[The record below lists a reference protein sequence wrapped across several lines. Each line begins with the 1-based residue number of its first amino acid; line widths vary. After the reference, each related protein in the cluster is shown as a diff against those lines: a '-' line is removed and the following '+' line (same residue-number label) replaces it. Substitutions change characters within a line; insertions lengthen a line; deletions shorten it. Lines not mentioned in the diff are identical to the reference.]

1 MAEVKYGKINELT
14 ERMKQGDSAPV
25 YLVHGD
31 EFLCKK
37 AFENLLDL
45 LVPEK
50 ERSLNYEPLDGTAV
64 TAEDVVGRL
73 NTFPL
78 FPGSKVVTVHDAR
91 VFYSK
96 TSVEELAKKSI
107 AAFDEQDLETA
118 SRHFVNMLGVGGI
131 SFDDLKQHGIERLIK
146 SGFTD
151 RLDVDKD
158 KQTAWVK
165 QVLDFCESREL
176 TMPAD
181 TGADQVLDQAIVS
194 GFPERNHLVLVTDFV
209 DKRKRIYKTIKRLG
223 VVVDCSVPQGSN
235 RSNEQERL
243 TLLRAHAGDVM
254 AGAGKKGAP
263 GLVEALYEKTGASLR
278 SFDSELRK
286 LIDFV
291 GQRERLELDDV
302 ASVLDKSKQ
311 DPIYELGNA
320 VAEKDVS
327 KALYYVDN
335 LLIWDFHPLQI
346 LSAIINQV
354 RKLVLGK
361 ELIDALMEGRWDDR
375 LDFPRF
381 QKTVWPKAKAM
392 DDGVHVKNMHP
403 YVLYK
408 TLMLASNYGYGQL
421 AKAFESLSD
430 ADRALKSAGKR
441 SRLILEQVIIETCTP
456 VSKES

>member
-1 MAEVKYGKINELT
+1 
-14 ERMKQGDSAPV
+14 
-25 YLVHGD
+25 
-31 EFLCKK
+31 
-37 AFENLLDL
+37 
-45 LVPEK
+45 
-50 ERSLNYEPLDGTAV
+50 LDGTAV

-96 TSVEELAKKSI
+96 AGVEELAKKSI
-107 AAFDEQDLETA
+107 AAFDKQDLETA
-118 SRHFVNMLGVGGI
+118 SRHFVNMLSLGGI
-131 SFDDLKQHGIERLIK
+131 SFDELKQHGIEGLIK
-146 SGFTD
+146 SGVTD

-158 KQTAWVK
+158 KQAVWVN
-165 QVLDFCESREL
+165 QLVDFCESREMAVP
-176 TMPAD
+176 TD
-181 TGADQVLDQAIVS
+181 TGADQVMDKAIVS

-243 TLLRAHAGDVM
+243 TLLRGHARDVM

-302 ASVLDKSKQ
+302 ASALEKSKQ

-327 KALYYVDN
+327 KALYYLDN

-346 LSAIINQV
+346 LSAIVNQF

-361 ELIDALMEGRWDDR
+361 EMIDVLMGGRWDDR
-375 LDFPRF
+375 LDFPGF
-381 QKTVWPKAKAM
+381 QRTVWPKAKAV

-408 TLMLASNYGYGQL
+408 TLMRAGNYRYGQL
-421 AKAFESLSD
+421 EKAVESLWD

-441 SRLILEQVIIETCTP
+441 SRLILEKAIMETCGT
-456 VSKES
+456 